1 MFVDFTISAFK
12 INSTQM
18 YADCRVYN
26 MQFRYHGYHANYI
39 LREKIETQ

>member
-26 MQFRYHGYHANYI
+26 MQFRNHANYV
-39 LREKIETQ
+39 LRENIETL